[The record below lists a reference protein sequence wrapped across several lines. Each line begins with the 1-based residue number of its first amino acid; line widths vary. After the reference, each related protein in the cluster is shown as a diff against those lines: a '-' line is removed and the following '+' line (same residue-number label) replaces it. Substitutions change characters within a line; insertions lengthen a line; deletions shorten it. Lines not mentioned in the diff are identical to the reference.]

1 MCFFSV
7 NGELTIAKFDYRVV
21 FQRLVWMGIHLV
33 DPYQKKSAGG
43 KHVRKFRLNLDQLIM
58 RCNQQEKTHSL
69 LQRDPAHARIKKH
82 TRFVIASL
90 SNTREQDRDRIIDW
104 LLGHAST
111 TKGKFLHASHKS
123 PRRHDF
129 KDFKAAS
136 RLLVHQDILEAGR
149 KIAEKELAPLT
160 GPTRQFY
167 RTPAVVVEVCSLSRY
182 HKLLQSILLNSF
194 RMVSKDQW
202 PPTD

>member
-69 LQRDPAHARIKKH
+69 LQRDPAHARIK
-82 TRFVIASL
+82 
-90 SNTREQDRDRIIDW
+90 NTRD
-104 LLGHAST
+104 L
-111 TKGKFLHASHKS
+111 
-123 PRRHDF
+123 
-129 KDFKAAS
+129 
-136 RLLVHQDILEAGR
+136 
-149 KIAEKELAPLT
+149 
-160 GPTRQFY
+160 
-167 RTPAVVVEVCSLSRY
+167 SL
-182 HKLLQSILLNSF
+182 
-194 RMVSKDQW
+194 
-202 PPTD
+202 PPFPIRENKTEIGSLIGC